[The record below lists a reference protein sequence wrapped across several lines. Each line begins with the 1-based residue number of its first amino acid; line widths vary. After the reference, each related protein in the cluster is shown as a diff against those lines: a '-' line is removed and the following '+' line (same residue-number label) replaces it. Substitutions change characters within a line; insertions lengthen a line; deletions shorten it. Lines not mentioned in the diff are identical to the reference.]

1 MADFIDANAAV
12 IALGLLL
19 LLFAA
24 FVAEIYPPE
33 VTATAGAALFIL
45 LGLVPTDEVMTV
57 FSNAAPLTIG
67 AMFVISGALVRTGLL
82 DAMAERLIAG
92 VETRPTL
99 TLAAFFGATMLA
111 SAFVNNTPV
120 VLILIPVVIR
130 LAQARGTASTKLLI
144 PLSYAAILGGTCTL
158 IGTSTNLLVDGVA
171 REAGM
176 EPFGIFE
183 IAPVGLVV
191 VAAGMTYLMLFG
203 HRLLPAR
210 REAGATTDRGSAD
223 FLTEVTVTEG
233 SPYIGMTLE
242 EVSPLNRAG
251 IRVSG
256 LRRGGKIRRG
266 KLGEEELQAGDTLIA
281 IAPTSEVLTLFETK
295 GLRAGLR
302 RATPSASAVAAAGE
316 ESDAKRVTVEAIIT
330 PARAGVGARL
340 PELGLGAHYD
350 IRILGVHRPRHIAGA
365 DLRSVRLR
373 AADRLLM
380 EGPPESFDRLA
391 QAGDVV
397 AITRASGRAFRRNQA
412 PLALLGLVL
421 VVVLSALGYTEIGIA
436 AMLAVAAMLV
446 LRCIDN
452 DEAWSS
458 IDAGILVLIFAM
470 LIVGQGLQATG
481 AVELVVSLIA
491 PLLGMLP
498 PVLVLAAV
506 YATASALTET
516 VTNNAVAVVLTP
528 VVIALAQ
535 QLGLEPRAL
544 VVAVM
549 FGASASFA
557 TPIGYQTNTL
567 VYGAGN
573 YRFADFIRIGLPM
586 NLLVGVAAVLAIQW
600 IYPIQ
605 PS

>member
-33 VTATAGAALFIL
+33 VTASAGAALFIL

-99 TLAAFFGATMLA
+99 TLAAFFAATMLA

-183 IAPVGLVV
+183 IVPVGLVV
-191 VAAGMTYLMLFG
+191 VGTGMAYLMLVG
-203 HRLLPAR
+203 HRLLPTR
-210 REAGATTDRGSAD
+210 REAGATADRGGAD

-233 SPYIGMTLE
+233 SPYIGMPLQ

-251 IRVSG
+251 IRISG
-256 LRRGGKIRRG
+256 LRRGGRIRRG

-281 IAPTSEVLTLFETK
+281 VAPTSEVLTLFETK

-302 RATPSASAVAAAGE
+302 RATSPAAAPE
-316 ESDAKRVTVEAIIT
+316 EADGKRVTVEAIIT

-380 EGPPESFDRLA
+380 EGPPESFDQLA

-421 VVVLSALGYTEIGIA
+421 VVALSALGYTEIGIA
-436 AMLAVAAMLV
+436 ALLAVAAMLV

-452 DEAWSS
+452 DEAWDS

-470 LIVGQGLQATG
+470 LIVGQGLQASG
-481 AVELVVSLIA
+481 AVELVVALIS
-491 PLLGMLP
+491 PLLSVLP

-528 VVIALAQ
+528 VVIALAE
-535 QLGLEPRAL
+535 QLGMEPRAL

-586 NLLVGVAAVLAIQW
+586 NILVGVAAVLAIQW
-600 IYPIQ
+600 LYPTG
-605 PS
+605 PA